1 CSSHAFL
8 TTKASSGHA
17 IAIGS
22 QLSNEGAEGGRH
34 LSQVMANIMDR
45 FIQSMDE
52 AHQGP
57 VLF

>member
-1 CSSHAFL
+1 MAG
-8 TTKASSGHA
+8 T
-17 IAIGS
+17 
-22 QLSNEGAEGGRH
+22 
-34 LSQVMANIMDR
+34 LSQVIANIMDR